1 MPYEPPQETAPTYPG
16 HLPGGIREPLPSTPE
31 FGPPPLPP
39 ARRSGSW
46 PLAASLFFLTFVST
60 TTIGALWNEEV
71 VVRADRALWASPE
84 ALIRVWSDG
93 ELLLRGLAFSI
104 PVLFILL
111 CHEMGHYL
119 ACRWYRL
126 PATPPYFLP
135 FPLGL
140 GTLGAFIRIRAP
152 IRFKRQLFDVG
163 VAGPLAGFA
172 ALIPILLYGLAN
184 SRLVPMAELNGIG
197 GPIVFVG
204 KSLMTHWG
212 IQLTQGPIP
221 AGYFL
226 DFHPAALAAWVGL
239 LATSL
244 NLLPLGQLDGGHI
257 LYASAGRWQ
266 QRLALP
272 LWLFLLAAGFFW
284 PVWWIWCVFV
294 LLMGLRHPPVRD
306 EAAPLGRG
314 RQLLALLALV
324 VFLLTFMPSP
334 FGIHFP
340 E

>member
-1 MPYEPPQETAPTYPG
+1 MPFDPPQEP
-16 HLPGGIREPLPSTPE
+16 LPLPSRFPLDE
-31 FGPPPLPP
+31 IPLESMRELGPLPKTL
-39 ARRSGSW
+39 AQRMREW
-46 PLAASLFFLTFVST
+46 PLAIALLLLTFVTT
-60 TTIGALWNEEV
+60 TTIGALWNEEI

-84 ALIRVWSDG
+84 ALHRVWSDP
-93 ELLLRGLAFSI
+93 ELLRRGLAFSVS
-104 PVLFILL
+104 VLFILF

-152 IRFKRQLFDVG
+152 IRLKRQLFDVG
-163 VAGPLAGFA
+163 IAGPLAGFA
-172 ALIPILLYGLAN
+172 ALIPVLLYGLAR
-184 SRLVPMAELNGIG
+184 SQLVPMAELEDVG
-197 GPIVFVG
+197 GPFVFVG
-204 KSLMTHWG
+204 NSLALRWGVHMTHG
-212 IQLTQGPIP
+212 SLPP
-221 AGYFL
+221 GYFL

-266 QRLALP
+266 RRLALP
-272 LWLFLLAAGFFW
+272 FWLLLLAAGFFW
-284 PVWWIWCVFV
+284 PVWWVWCVFV

-306 EAAPLGRG
+306 EDAPLGKG
-314 RQLLALLALV
+314 RQALAFVALL
-324 VFLLTFMPSP
+324 VFLFSFMPSP
-334 FGIHFP
+334 VGIVFP
-340 E
+340 